1 MRVRKCKKMVKNA
14 KKCTEYLQMSI
25 FFSNFVAV
33 FENCALKN

>member
-1 MRVRKCKKMVKNA
+1 MCVRKCKKIVKNA
-14 KKCTEYLQMSI
+14 KKSAEYLQMSF